1 MCYKP
6 KFAGEIM
13 VDRRQ
18 KINITNT
25 KIDDMALGINLGLP
39 KFTNEE
45 KLKHYNEKLNLVW
58 EGKICFE

>member
-1 MCYKP
+1 MCYTP

-13 VDRRQ
+13 VDRRL
-18 KINITNT
+18 KIDINNT